1 MSFCRILFSV
11 VFLGLIANTAF
22 AHISLIS
29 TGYGAV
35 TVESDK
41 TSLLVGVPVTVLKEV
56 DLDGDSLLQPEEI
69 KVGRLKI
76 IEQLQA
82 LFKLKIGED
91 FGTVID
97 DQLVVSIYVDNKNS
111 TNQVQWLRFLSFPET
126 VQLKPV
132 TLTIDSVLIK
142 DDYMFQVRQFGEYE
156 TAVLSSRHPQH
167 VFMNGSWGTFITF
180 MEEGVFHIVTGYDH
194 MLFLLMLLSA
204 SVFFRRWLVVL
215 TSFTL
220 AHGMTYGLATFGIL
234 YVKPNFIEPVIAF
247 TIVLAA
253 VVHLMRWRHALL
265 IEATGVF
272 SLGLFHGLGFASSM
286 SEISKDL
293 RFPIQSLLGFNAGI
307 ELGQLMLACLLWT
320 LVVGLKN
327 IRFLTIN
334 TEKLALWIASISVG
348 IGSYWFVERVG
359 FLV

>member
-1 MSFCRILFSV
+1 MSFCRILCSL
-11 VFLGLIANTAF
+11 VFLYLIANTAY

-35 TVESDK
+35 TVQSDK
-41 TSLLVGVPVTVLKEV
+41 TSLLVGVPVSVFKEV
-56 DLDGDSLLQPEEI
+56 DLDSDGLLQPEEI
-69 KVGRLKI
+69 KAGRLKI
-76 IEQLQA
+76 IEQLQS
-82 LFKLKIGED
+82 LIKLQIGGD
-91 FGTVID
+91 AGKVID
-97 DQLVVSIYVDNKNS
+97 DQLVVSVYVDNKNS
-111 TNQVQWLRFLSFPET
+111 TNQIQWLRFLSFPET

-132 TLTIDSVLIK
+132 TLTMDPDLVKL
-142 DDYMFQVRQFGEYE
+142 DYMFQVRQFGEYE

-180 MEEGVFHIVTGYDH
+180 MQEGVFHIVTGYDH

-215 TSFTL
+215 TTFTL
-220 AHGMTYGLATFGIL
+220 AHGVTYGLATFGVL
-234 YVKPNFIEPVIAF
+234 YVKPTLIEPVIAF

-253 VVHLMRWRHALL
+253 VVHIIHWRPALL

-293 RFPIQSLLGFNAGI
+293 RFPIQSVLGFNAGI
-307 ELGQLMLACLLWT
+307 ELGQLTLACLLWA
-320 LVVGLKN
+320 LIVGLKN

-334 TEKLALWIASISVG
+334 TEQLALWIAWISVG

>member
-1 MSFCRILFSV
+1 MSFCRILCSL
-11 VFLGLIANTAF
+11 VFLYLIANTAY

-35 TVESDK
+35 TVQSDK
-41 TSLLVGVPVTVLKEV
+41 TSLLVGVPVSVFKEV
-56 DLDGDSLLQPEEI
+56 DLDSDGLLQPEEI
-69 KVGRLKI
+69 KAGRLKI

-82 LFKLKIGED
+82 LIKLQIGGD
-91 FGTVID
+91 SGRVID
-97 DQLVVSIYVDNKNS
+97 DQLVVSVYVDNKNS
-111 TNQVQWLRFLSFPET
+111 TNQIQWLRFLSFPET
-126 VQLKPV
+126 VQLQPV
-132 TLTIDSVLIK
+132 SLTIDSDLVK

-180 MEEGVFHIVTGYDH
+180 MQEGLFHIVTGYDH

-215 TSFTL
+215 TTFTL
-220 AHGMTYGLATFGIL
+220 AHGVTYGLATFGVL
-234 YVKPNFIEPVIAF
+234 YVKPTLIEPVIAF

-253 VVHLMRWRHALL
+253 VVHLIHWRPALL

-293 RFPIQSLLGFNAGI
+293 RFPIQSVLGFNAGI
-307 ELGQLMLACLLWT
+307 ELGQLTLACLLWAFIA
-320 LVVGLKN
+320 GLKN

-334 TEKLALWIASISVG
+334 TEQLALWIAWISVG

>member
-1 MSFCRILFSV
+1 MSFCRILCSL
-11 VFLGLIANTAF
+11 VFLCLIANTAY
-22 AHISLIS
+22 AHISYMS
-29 TGYGAV
+29 AGYGAV
-35 TVESDK
+35 TVQSDK

-56 DLDGDSLLQPEEI
+56 DLNGDSLLQPEEI

-97 DQLVVSIYVDNKNS
+97 DQLMVSVHVDNKNS
-111 TNQVQWLRFLSFPET
+111 TNQIQWLRFLSFPET
-126 VQLKPV
+126 IQLQPV
-132 TLTIDSVLIK
+132 TLTMDPDLVKL
-142 DDYMFQVRQFGEYE
+142 DYMFQVNQFGEHE

-204 SVFFRRWLVVL
+204 LIIFRRWLVVL

-220 AHGMTYGLATFGIL
+220 AHGVTYGLATFGIL

-247 TIVLAA
+247 TIVLVA
-253 VVHLMRWRHALL
+253 VVHLMHWRPALL

-293 RFPIQSLLGFNAGI
+293 RFPIQSVLGFNMGI
-307 ELGQLMLACLLWT
+307 ELGQVTLACLLWV
-320 LVVGLKN
+320 LIVGLKN
-327 IRFLTIN
+327 IHFLTIN
-334 TEKLALWIASISVG
+334 TDRLALWIAWISVG
-348 IGSYWFVERVG
+348 IGSYWFIERVD
-359 FLV
+359 F